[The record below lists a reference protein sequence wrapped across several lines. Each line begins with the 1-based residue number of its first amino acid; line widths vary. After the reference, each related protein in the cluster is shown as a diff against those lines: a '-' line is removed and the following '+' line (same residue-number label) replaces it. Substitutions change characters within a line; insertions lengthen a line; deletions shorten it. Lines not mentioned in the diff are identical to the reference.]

1 MMPGMIM
8 GWPWGIDTIPSGWHL
23 CDGTMGTPDYRG
35 RYLVGAGDEHAPGD
49 NVGADSQTHTFT
61 GDGHFHPFFG
71 PPVYADGTDHND
83 RSGTEPAVG
92 TTDAA
97 DNRPLSKAI
106 CWIMKL

>member
-1 MMPGMIM
+1 M

-23 CDGTMGTPDYRG
+23 CDGNAGTPDYRG

-49 NVGADSQTHTFT
+49 NVGQDSQTHAFT
-61 GDGHFHPFFG
+61 GDGHAHSLQS
-71 PPVYADGTDHND
+71 GTKFLDSFP
-83 RSGTEPAVG
+83 SGDYGTLLTTEPAAG
-92 TTDAA
+92 TTDSA